1 MRFGTDDLH
10 MTLIDNQPGATQ
22 NFNFFKVAPQD
33 VRPEMSFFPYNSKCI
48 DFKPHEYIEGEYEVG
63 HCGHSGT
70 TYMSVSITVL
80 EIQHI
85 GIRLILHFSIFGYTF
100 VFPLLLEMH

>member
-1 MRFGTDDLH
+1 MKFGTDDLH

-22 NFNFFKVAPQD
+22 NSKMAAPKIQD
-33 VRPEMSFFPYNSKCI
+33 VRPEMRFFPYNSKCI

-63 HCGHSGT
+63 HYGHFGT
-70 TYMSVSITVL
+70 THMSVSITVL

-85 GIRLILHFSIFGYTF
+85 GISLILHFSIFGYTF
-100 VFPLLLEMH
+100 VFPL